1 MQINLNKN
9 ISNFSLSVKEKS
21 VSIDATAIFSQDD
34 IEKISLIITPDKK
47 IFSSEEFSF
56 YYKKYEKMTM
66 KLNSYNGK
74 LE

>member
-1 MQINLNKN
+1 LQINLNKN

-47 IFSSEEFSF
+47 IFPSEEFSF